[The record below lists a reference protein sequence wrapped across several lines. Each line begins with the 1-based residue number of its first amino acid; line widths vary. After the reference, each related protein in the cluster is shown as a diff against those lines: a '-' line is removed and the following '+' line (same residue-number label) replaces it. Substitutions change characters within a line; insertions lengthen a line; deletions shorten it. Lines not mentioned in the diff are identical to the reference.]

1 MVRFSRLLLL
11 SLVATLFGTAIYL
24 TFLIR
29 DREESLSEFSR
40 YNLQWSASQ
49 AAIELTRLQ
58 VALSAAAMP
67 DSTTTA
73 DDVRLRFDI
82 LKNRLNLL
90 SSGEFKTFANLNT
103 ETSAI
108 VSESLVRL
116 AIVAPVLDR
125 LKEPHAAQRA
135 LDQLTPLTGKFVTL
149 AAYANRYGGE
159 RVAEDQ
165 AELKSLHRLFS
176 AMLVGLILIG
186 AGLSALMFRHNRLL
200 SQTHARLE
208 KTAVDLRE
216 ASIQADA
223 ANKAKSEF
231 LAKMSHEIRT
241 PMNGVLG
248 MTEILIN
255 SDLSERQTRLLGTIR
270 KSGNSLLAI
279 INDILDL
286 SRIEAGQLTVE
297 DQEFDLRQHVES
309 SVELLAEQA
318 FRKGV
323 ELTLYVDD
331 RIPDR
336 LRGDGGRLQQVCVN
350 LVGNAIKFTEKGGV
364 DLHVAPIQGDDGQ
377 PRIHFQ
383 IRDSGIGI
391 DAATQARLFK
401 PFIQADNS
409 ISRKFGGTG
418 LGLSISRH
426 IVEML
431 GGKIALESLAG
442 KGTLITFSIPLRA
455 ASGLTVQTRAD
466 WQVLAGARILVVDD
480 RAPNREIAAA
490 YLKTCGAV
498 VDQATDTQSAFER
511 IEDAHRT
518 GHPFQVIVA
527 DRLMPGQNG
536 FALASKIKSL
546 EKYTPISVILL
557 MAMTSQDRN
566 AASPAADVQR
576 VLTKPLRRDDLLNA
590 VSECLLTRR
599 DIRSAKTPQQQPAK
613 KTSGR
618 FSAHLLVAEDNPV
631 NVEVAIG
638 YLEAFGC
645 TFDVVDNGAEAI
657 RAFEKKEYDLIFMD
671 YHMPEVDG
679 LTATREIRA
688 RETLLGKAQVP
699 IIAVTAN
706 AFPEDQARCIAAGM
720 NDYLSKPFF
729 EEQFAGM
736 LEKWL
741 PRAQDRLGA
750 TRNR

>member
-1 MVRFSRLLLL
+1 MVRFGRLLLL
-11 SLVATLFGTAIYL
+11 ALVATLFGAAVYL

-29 DREESLSEFSR
+29 DREQSLSEVSR

-58 VALSAAAMP
+58 VALSTAAMP
-67 DSTTTA
+67 ETTTTP
-73 DDVRLRFDI
+73 DDVRLRLDI

-90 SSGEFKTFANLNT
+90 SSGEFKTFASLNP
-103 ETSAI
+103 ETNAI
-108 VSESLVRL
+108 VAEALVRL
-116 AIVAPVLDR
+116 AVVEPVLEE
-125 LKEPHAAQRA
+125 LKENLAAQRA
-135 LDQLTPLTGKFVTL
+135 LDQLTPLTAKFVTL

-165 AELKSLHRLFS
+165 AELKTLHRLFS
-176 AMLVGLILIG
+176 SILVGLVLIG
-186 AGLSALMFRHNRLL
+186 AGLSALMFRSNRLL
-200 SQTHARLE
+200 TQTHTRLE
-208 KTAVDLRE
+208 KTAEELRE

-248 MTEILIN
+248 MTEILMS

-270 KSGNSLLAI
+270 KSGNALLAI

-286 SRIEAGQLTVE
+286 SRIESGQLTVD
-297 DQEFDLRQHVES
+297 DQEFDLRRQVEGA
-309 SVELLAEQA
+309 VELLAEQA

-323 ELTLYVDD
+323 ELTLYIDD
-331 RIPDR
+331 RIPER

-364 DLHVAPIQGDDGQ
+364 DINVVPIQGEDGQ
-377 PRIHFQ
+377 PRIHFEV
-383 IRDSGIGI
+383 RDTGIGI

-426 IVEML
+426 IVEIL
-431 GGKIALESLAG
+431 GGKLTLESQAG
-442 KGTLITFSIPLRA
+442 TGTVIAFSLPLRA
-455 ASGLTVQTRAD
+455 ASGPAAQ
-466 WQVLAGARILVVDD
+466 AGAHWNAITGTRILVVDD
-480 RAPNREIAAA
+480 RLQNREIAAA
-490 YLKTCGAV
+490 YLKNRGALV
-498 VDQATDTQSAFER
+498 EQSSSTTDALQRVD
-511 IEDAHRT
+511 DANRT
-518 GHPFQVIVA
+518 GRPFQVIVA

-536 FALASKIKSL
+536 FALASEIKSD
-546 EKYTPISVILL
+546 ERHANIIIILL
-557 MAMTSQDRN
+557 MAMSVQDRD
-566 AASPAADVQR
+566 AATTPDVQR
-576 VLTKPLRRDDLLNA
+576 ILTKPLRRDDLLHA
-590 VSECLLTRR
+590 VSESLMARR
-599 DIRSAKTPQQQPAK
+599 EVRRVKTASQTAAL
-613 KTSGR
+613 KTSTVV
-618 FSAHLLVAEDNPV
+618 SAHVLVAEDNPV

-638 YLEAFGC
+638 YLEALGC
-645 TFDVVDNGAEAI
+645 TYDVVGNGAEAL
-657 RAFEKKEYDLIFMD
+657 RAFEQNDYDMIFMD

-688 RETLLGKAQVP
+688 REALLGKAQIP

-706 AFPEDQARCIAAGM
+706 AFPEDQARCMAAGM

-729 EEQFAGM
+729 EAQIAGM
-736 LEKWL
+736 LQKWL
-741 PRAQDRLGA
+741 PRARDRREA
-750 TRNR
+750 TRAV